1 MPGNSVGYKGSPV
14 LHALKAR
21 HAERQAADLAAAEAA
36 LARAQAE
43 ADEAAR
49 IEADA
54 ALVLPATRRVKAS
67 PKSAQEIES

>member
-1 MPGNSVGYKGSPV
+1 MGNSPGYRGNPA
-14 LHALKAR
+14 LHAAR
-21 HAERQAADLAAAEAA
+21 ARFSEQQAADLAAAEAA

-54 ALVLPATRRVKAS
+54 ALVLPATRRIKAS
-67 PKSAQEIES
+67 PKSEQETP